1 MPRRYRSSSA
11 QRTPLGSLTQP
22 GAKPDRACD
31 ACGSRRVTLI
41 AIELT
46 DGSVVDFASCHECE
60 HRRWLEQGEAL
71 PVQQVL
77 HKSRKAQ

>member
-1 MPRRYRSSSA
+1 MPRRFSSSSA

-22 GAKPDRACD
+22 GAKSGRLCD
-31 ACGSRRVTLI
+31 ACGSQRVTLI
-41 AIELT
+41 GIELT

-60 HRRWLEQGEAL
+60 HRMWVQEGEAL

-77 HKSRKAQ
+77 DKSRKEQ